1 MWPREFISERECMHV
16 GSDYDLPPCIL
27 TGAHSLCK
35 QDLLR
40 IFLLFQFVC
49 FFSSCLFG
57 LVEMERATCLCLG
70 SA

>member
-49 FFSSCLFG
+49 FFLRVF
-57 LVEMERATCLCLG
+57 LVWWRWNGQLVYV
-70 SA
+70 